1 MAIFLLD
8 MWTVVK
14 GKEAENEDIVKQ
26 ILQYG
31 SKHPETFKLIRSLRC
46 FRQSIGGK
54 PPGKYVLMHE
64 FADLHDMEE
73 FFKKIKE
80 DNEWRKIER
89 KWRDAIEQA
98 SLESLLWTD
107 AFRELWKEK

>member
-1 MAIFLLD
+1 
-8 MWTVVK
+8 
-14 GKEAENEDIVKQ
+14 
-26 ILQYG
+26 
-31 SKHPETFKLIRSLRC
+31 
-46 FRQSIGGK
+46 
-54 PPGKYVLMHE
+54 
-64 FADLHDMEE
+64 MEE